1 MSSVAPRVH
10 LSDAERR
17 VVVTAGYSLS
27 PHERRAEMGDGNRW
41 SIPRP
46 VLDALIGEVEKKFGD
61 VSRFEYRF
69 VCELLQ
75 QLRSA
80 LAAGQDP
87 AKDAAKREEV
97 LKKLGHQSIE
107 RSGLNTQLARA
118 AQECG
123 TWREFAVEGQVWWG
137 RLRGPTGAARQEPGS
152 DRLFFIPEVFPGS
165 AVLGLTRGETDQ
177 PVGLESVNVQ
187 IGDAEDLTARWLFPL
202 LPTATRIDLVNAY
215 HVNEWVRDKL
225 ESFRNRESGLLR
237 ACFMDVLDEELLRVF
252 RRKVYDR
259 TEDVIKHRVGESIQK
274 LLRCDPVDVR
284 GRRPQIESPDHPP
297 RATFSIYVTPQR
309 LTYSYWRVD
318 GRSIIV
324 PLDVKLSQDPRPIA
338 WALGSDITPRAFD
351 YYATDIESLFEERYR
366 VYTSN
371 P

>member
-1 MSSVAPRVH
+1 
-10 LSDAERR
+10 
-17 VVVTAGYSLS
+17 
-27 PHERRAEMGDGNRW
+27 MGDGTRW
-41 SIPRP
+41 NIPRP
-46 VLDALIGEVEKKFGD
+46 VLDELVRVVENGYLDDSK
-61 VSRFEYRF
+61 FEYRF
-69 VCELLQ
+69 TRELLQ
-75 QLRSA
+75 QLRGA
-80 LAAGQDP
+80 LDAGKNP
-87 AKDAAKREEV
+87 ADHSMTREEI
-97 LKKLGHQSIE
+97 LARLGHQRHE
-107 RSGLNTQLARA
+107 RSGLNTQLARVA
-118 AQECG
+118 EECG
-123 TWREFAVEGQVWWG
+123 RWREFTVQGQVWWG
-137 RLRGPTGAARQEPGS
+137 RLLGPTGAARGDKGS

-177 PVGLESVNVQ
+177 PLGFESVNVQ
-187 IGDAEDLTARWLFPL
+187 IGDAEDLAARWLFPL

-225 ESFRNRESGLLR
+225 ESFRNRESALLR
-237 ACFMDVLDEELLRVF
+237 ACFMDVLDDELLRVF

-284 GRRPQIESPDHPP
+284 GRHPQIEPPEHPP
-297 RATFSIYVTPQR
+297 RATFSIYITPQR
-309 LTYSYWRVD
+309 VTYSYWRVD

-366 VYTSN
+366 VYTSS